1 MEGNLRFK
9 TDQVSLIVGSKFTV
23 FALYYFVFRGN
34 FLSTSPRGTYI
45 WRGDLTEVFLRYR
58 FGEGGYIWRG
68 LYMVGLIFGILRY
81 VKKKK
86 THTNKLKQNGKKR
99 GKMKTNKQTK
109 KKTACWVLSLTIAPP
124 HKVINLVKLFLNSA
138 FV

>member
-1 MEGNLRFK
+1 MEG
-9 TDQVSLIVGSKFTV
+9 LIHGRAYFRNFTV
-23 FALYYFVFRGN
+23 C
-34 FLSTSPRGTYI
+34 
-45 WRGDLTEVFLRYR
+45 
-58 FGEGGYIWRG
+58 
-68 LYMVGLIFGILRY
+68 
-81 VKKKK
+81 KKKK

-99 GKMKTNKQTK
+99 GKMKTNKQTN